1 MSSNLKGIC
10 LILVTLALFTSMDSV
25 AKHLVQNYPPIQVI
39 WARYLSQTVV
49 SFVLLSPVLYRIL
62 RTKNFKLQIVRSAL
76 LFTATVCFFT
86 SLKTLKLADVNAI
99 FQVSPIFVT
108 ILSVLVLKETVGHR
122 RWLGVAFG
130 LIGALLIIGPG
141 TGVFSYIVILPII
154 SALGYAGFVIS
165 TRYLSQ
171 DESPLTSF
179 VYTALLGSIAASVL
193 VVPSWTPIESSDLFV
208 FSVFGLL
215 GATGHFLLIHAY
227 RISEAS
233 FLAPFNYIG
242 ILYGSLWGFYFFNEV
257 PSLITI
263 LGGLIIVSSGVYI
276 WLREQKNK

>member
-49 SFVLLSPVLYRIL
+49 SFILLSPVLYRIL
-62 RTKNFKLQIVRSAL
+62 RTKNFKLQSLRSAL

-141 TGVFSYIVILPII
+141 TGVFSYAVILPII
-154 SALGYAGFVIS
+154 SALSYAAYVIS

-263 LGGLIIVSSGVYI
+263 LGGLIIVSSGIYI

>member
-10 LILVTLALFTSMDSV
+10 LILVTLALFVSMDSV
-25 AKHLVQNYPPIQVI
+25 AKHLVQSYPPIQVI

-49 SFVLLSPVLYRIL
+49 SFVLLSPVLYHVL
-62 RTKNFKLQIVRSAL
+62 KTKNFKLQLVRSAL
-76 LFTATVCFFT
+76 LFTATICFFT
-86 SLKTLKLADVNAI
+86 SLKTLKLAEVNAI
-99 FQVSPIFVT
+99 FMVSPIFVT
-108 ILSVLVLKETVGHR
+108 ILSVLVLKETVGYR

-141 TGVFSYIVILPII
+141 TGVFSYVVILPII

-193 VVPSWTPIESSDLFV
+193 VVPSWTPIDSSDLFV

-215 GATGHFLLIHAY
+215 GAAGHFLLIHAY
-227 RISEAS
+227 RASEAS

-242 ILYGSLWGFYFFNEV
+242 IIYGSVWGFYFFDEV
-257 PSLITI
+257 PSFITV

>member
-49 SFVLLSPVLYRIL
+49 SFILLSPVLYRIL
-62 RTKNFKLQIVRSAL
+62 RTKNFKLQILRSAL

-141 TGVFSYIVILPII
+141 TGVFSYTVILPII
-154 SALGYAGFVIS
+154 SALSYAAYVIS

-215 GATGHFLLIHAY
+215 GATGHFFLIHAY

-263 LGGLIIVSSGVYI
+263 LGGLIIVSSGIYI

>member
-49 SFVLLSPVLYRIL
+49 SFILLSPVLYRIL
-62 RTKNFKLQIVRSAL
+62 RTKNFKLQILRSAL

-141 TGVFSYIVILPII
+141 TGVFSYAVILPII
-154 SALGYAGFVIS
+154 SALSYAAYVIS

-179 VYTALLGSIAASVL
+179 VYTALLGSIAASIL

-263 LGGLIIVSSGVYI
+263 LGGLIIVSSGIYI

>member
-39 WARYLSQTVV
+39 WARYLSQTIV
-49 SFVLLSPVLYRIL
+49 SFILLSPVLYRIL
-62 RTKNFKLQIVRSAL
+62 KTKNFKLQILRSAL

-141 TGVFSYIVILPII
+141 TGVFSYTVILPII
-154 SALGYAGFVIS
+154 SALSYAAYVIS

-179 VYTALLGSIAASVL
+179 VYTALLGSIAASIL

-263 LGGLIIVSSGVYI
+263 LGGLIIVSSGIYI

>member
-49 SFVLLSPVLYRIL
+49 SFILLSPVLYRIL
-62 RTKNFKLQIVRSAL
+62 RTKNFKLQILRSAL
-76 LFTATVCFFT
+76 LFTATICFFT

-141 TGVFSYIVILPII
+141 TGVFSYAVILPII
-154 SALGYAGFVIS
+154 SALSYAAYVIS

-179 VYTALLGSIAASVL
+179 VYTALLGSIAASIL

-263 LGGLIIVSSGVYI
+263 LGGLIIVSSGIYI

>member
-49 SFVLLSPVLYRIL
+49 SFILLSPVLYRIL
-62 RTKNFKLQIVRSAL
+62 RTKNFKLQILRSAL

-141 TGVFSYIVILPII
+141 TGVFSYAVILPII
-154 SALGYAGFVIS
+154 SALSYAAYVIS

-179 VYTALLGSIAASVL
+179 VYTALFGSTAAAVL

-263 LGGLIIVSSGVYI
+263 LGGLIIVSSGIYI

>member
-49 SFVLLSPVLYRIL
+49 SFILLSPVLYRIL
-62 RTKNFKLQIVRSAL
+62 RTKNFKLQILRSAL

-141 TGVFSYIVILPII
+141 TGVFSYAVILPII
-154 SALGYAGFVIS
+154 SALSYAAYVIS

-242 ILYGSLWGFYFFNEV
+242 ILYGSLWGFHFFNEV

-263 LGGLIIVSSGVYI
+263 LGGLIIVSSGIYI

>member
-49 SFVLLSPVLYRIL
+49 SFILLSPVLYRIL
-62 RTKNFKLQIVRSAL
+62 RTKNFKLQILRSAL

-141 TGVFSYIVILPII
+141 TGVFSYAVILPII
-154 SALGYAGFVIS
+154 SALSYAAYVIS

-193 VVPSWTPIESSDLFV
+193 VVPSWAPIESSDLFV

-263 LGGLIIVSSGVYI
+263 LGGLIIVSSGIYI

>member
-49 SFVLLSPVLYRIL
+49 SFILLSPVLYRIL
-62 RTKNFKLQIVRSAL
+62 RTKNFKLQILRSAL
-76 LFTATVCFFT
+76 LFTATICFFT

-141 TGVFSYIVILPII
+141 TGVFSYTVILPII
-154 SALGYAGFVIS
+154 SALSYAAYVIS

-179 VYTALLGSIAASVL
+179 VYTALLGSIAASIL

-215 GATGHFLLIHAY
+215 GATGHFFLIHAY

-263 LGGLIIVSSGVYI
+263 LGGLIIVSSGIYI

>member
-49 SFVLLSPVLYRIL
+49 SFILLSPVLYRIL
-62 RTKNFKLQIVRSAL
+62 RTKNFKLQILRSAL

-141 TGVFSYIVILPII
+141 TGVFSYAVILPII
-154 SALGYAGFVIS
+154 SALSYAAYVIS

-242 ILYGSLWGFYFFNEV
+242 ILYGSLWGLYFFNEV

-263 LGGLIIVSSGVYI
+263 LGGLIIVSSGIYI

>member
-49 SFVLLSPVLYRIL
+49 SFILLSPVLYRIL
-62 RTKNFKLQIVRSAL
+62 RTKNFKLQILRSAL

-141 TGVFSYIVILPII
+141 TGVFSYTVILPII
-154 SALGYAGFVIS
+154 SALSYAAYVIS

-179 VYTALLGSIAASVL
+179 VYTALFGSIAASVL

-263 LGGLIIVSSGVYI
+263 LGGLIIVSSGIYI

>member
-10 LILVTLALFTSMDSV
+10 LILVTLALFVSMDSV
-25 AKHLVQNYPPIQVI
+25 AKHLVQSYPPIQVI

-49 SFVLLSPVLYRIL
+49 SFVLLSPVLYHVL
-62 RTKNFKLQIVRSAL
+62 KTKNFKLQLVRSAL
-76 LFTATVCFFT
+76 LFTATICFFT
-86 SLKTLKLADVNAI
+86 SLKTLKLAEVNAI
-99 FQVSPIFVT
+99 FMVSPIFVT
-108 ILSVLVLKETVGHR
+108 ILSVLVLKETVGYR

-141 TGVFSYIVILPII
+141 TGVFSYVVILPII

-193 VVPSWTPIESSDLFV
+193 VVPSWTPIDSSDLFV

-215 GATGHFLLIHAY
+215 GAAGHFLLIHAY
-227 RISEAS
+227 RTSEAS

-242 ILYGSLWGFYFFNEV
+242 IIYGSVWGFYFFDEV
-257 PSLITI
+257 PSLITV

>member
-49 SFVLLSPVLYRIL
+49 SFILLSPVLYRIL
-62 RTKNFKLQIVRSAL
+62 RTKNFKLQILRSAL

-141 TGVFSYIVILPII
+141 TGVFSYAVILPII
-154 SALGYAGFVIS
+154 SALSYAAYVIS
-165 TRYLSQ
+165 TRYLSE

-263 LGGLIIVSSGVYI
+263 LGGLIIVSSGIYI

>member
-49 SFVLLSPVLYRIL
+49 SFILLSPVLYRIL
-62 RTKNFKLQIVRSAL
+62 RTKNFKLQILRSAL
-76 LFTATVCFFT
+76 LFTATICFFT

-141 TGVFSYIVILPII
+141 TGVFSYTVILPII
-154 SALGYAGFVIS
+154 SALSYAAYVIS

-179 VYTALLGSIAASVL
+179 VYTALLGSIAASIL

-263 LGGLIIVSSGVYI
+263 LGGLIIVSSGIYI

>member
-49 SFVLLSPVLYRIL
+49 SFILLSPVLYRIL
-62 RTKNFKLQIVRSAL
+62 RTKNFKLQILRSAL

-86 SLKTLKLADVNAI
+86 SLKTLKLADVNA
-99 FQVSPIFVT
+99 IFVT

-141 TGVFSYIVILPII
+141 TGVFSYAVILPII
-154 SALGYAGFVIS
+154 SALSYAAYVIS

-242 ILYGSLWGFYFFNEV
+242 ILYGSLWGLYFFNEV

-263 LGGLIIVSSGVYI
+263 LVCLIIVSSGIYI

>member
-49 SFVLLSPVLYRIL
+49 SFILLSPVLYRIL
-62 RTKNFKLQIVRSAL
+62 RTKNFKLQILRSAL

-141 TGVFSYIVILPII
+141 TGVFSYAVILPII
-154 SALGYAGFVIS
+154 SALSYAAYVIS

-193 VVPSWTPIESSDLFV
+193 AVPSWTPIESSDLVV
-208 FSVFGLL
+208 FSVFGLW

-263 LGGLIIVSSGVYI
+263 LGGLIIVSSGIYI

>member
-49 SFVLLSPVLYRIL
+49 SFILLSPVLHRIL
-62 RTKNFKLQIVRSAL
+62 RTKNFKLQILRSAL

-141 TGVFSYIVILPII
+141 TGVFSYAVILPII
-154 SALGYAGFVIS
+154 SALSYAAYVIS

-263 LGGLIIVSSGVYI
+263 LGGLIIVSSGIYI

>member
-49 SFVLLSPVLYRIL
+49 SFILLSPVLYRIL
-62 RTKNFKLQIVRSAL
+62 RTKNFKLQILRSAL

-141 TGVFSYIVILPII
+141 TGVFSYTVILPII
-154 SALGYAGFVIS
+154 SALSYAAYVIS

-179 VYTALLGSIAASVL
+179 VYTALLGSIAASIL

-215 GATGHFLLIHAY
+215 GATGHFFLIHAY

-263 LGGLIIVSSGVYI
+263 LGGLIIVSSGIYI

>member
-49 SFVLLSPVLYRIL
+49 SFILLSPVLYRIL
-62 RTKNFKLQIVRSAL
+62 RTKNFKLQILRSAL
-76 LFTATVCFFT
+76 LFTATICFFT

-141 TGVFSYIVILPII
+141 TGVFSYTVILPII
-154 SALGYAGFVIS
+154 SALSYAAYVIS

-208 FSVFGLL
+208 FSVFGLV

-263 LGGLIIVSSGVYI
+263 LGGLIIVSSGIYI

>member
-39 WARYLSQTVV
+39 WARYLSQTIV
-49 SFVLLSPVLYRIL
+49 SFILLSPVLYRIL
-62 RTKNFKLQIVRSAL
+62 KTKNFKLQILRSAL

-141 TGVFSYIVILPII
+141 TGVFSYTVILPII
-154 SALGYAGFVIS
+154 SALSYAAYVIS

-263 LGGLIIVSSGVYI
+263 LGGLIIVSSGIYI

>member
-49 SFVLLSPVLYRIL
+49 SFVLLSPILYRIL
-62 RTKNFKLQIVRSAL
+62 KTKNFKLQIVRYAL
-76 LFTATVCFFT
+76 LFIATICFFT

-141 TGVFSYIVILPII
+141 TGVFSYAVILPII
-154 SALGYAGFVIS
+154 SALSYAAYVIS

-242 ILYGSLWGFYFFNEV
+242 ILYGSLWGFYFFSEI

-263 LGGLIIVSSGVYI
+263 LGGLIIVSSGIYI

>member
-49 SFVLLSPVLYRIL
+49 SFILLSPVLYRIL
-62 RTKNFKLQIVRSAL
+62 RTKNFKLQILRSAL
-76 LFTATVCFFT
+76 LFTATICFFT

-141 TGVFSYIVILPII
+141 TGVFSYAVILPII
-154 SALGYAGFVIS
+154 SALSYAAYVIS

-263 LGGLIIVSSGVYI
+263 LGGLIIVSSGIYI
-276 WLREQKNK
+276 LSLIHI

>member
-49 SFVLLSPVLYRIL
+49 SFILLSPVLYRIL
-62 RTKNFKLQIVRSAL
+62 RTKNFKLQILRSAL

-141 TGVFSYIVILPII
+141 TGVFSYAVILPII
-154 SALGYAGFVIS
+154 SALSYAAYVIS

-215 GATGHFLLIHAY
+215 GATGHFFLIHAY

-263 LGGLIIVSSGVYI
+263 LGGLIIVSSGIYI

>member
-49 SFVLLSPVLYRIL
+49 SFILLSPVLYRIL
-62 RTKNFKLQIVRSAL
+62 RTKNFKLQILRSAL

-141 TGVFSYIVILPII
+141 TGVFSYAVILPII
-154 SALGYAGFVIS
+154 SALSYAAYVIS

-263 LGGLIIVSSGVYI
+263 FGGLIIVSSGIYI

>member
-1 MSSNLKGIC
+1 
-10 LILVTLALFTSMDSV
+10 MDSV
-25 AKHLVQNYPPIQVI
+25 AKHLVQSYPPIQVI

-49 SFVLLSPVLYRIL
+49 SFVLLSPVLYHVL
-62 RTKNFKLQIVRSAL
+62 KTKNFKLQLVRSAL
-76 LFTATVCFFT
+76 LFTATICFFT
-86 SLKTLKLADVNAI
+86 SLKTLKLAEVNAI
-99 FQVSPIFVT
+99 FMVSPIFVT
-108 ILSVLVLKETVGHR
+108 ILSVLVLKETVGYR

-141 TGVFSYIVILPII
+141 TGVFSYVVILPII

-193 VVPSWTPIESSDLFV
+193 VVPSWTPIDSSDLFV

-215 GATGHFLLIHAY
+215 GAAGHFLLIHAY
-227 RISEAS
+227 RASEAS

-242 ILYGSLWGFYFFNEV
+242 IIYGSVWGFYFFDEV
-257 PSLITI
+257 PSLITV

>member
-49 SFVLLSPVLYRIL
+49 SFILLSPVLYRIL
-62 RTKNFKLQIVRSAL
+62 RTKNFKLQILRSAL
-76 LFTATVCFFT
+76 LFTATICFFT

-141 TGVFSYIVILPII
+141 TGVFSYTVILPII
-154 SALGYAGFVIS
+154 SALSYAAYVIS

-263 LGGLIIVSSGVYI
+263 LGGLIIVSSGIYI

>member
-49 SFVLLSPVLYRIL
+49 SFILLSPVLYRIL
-62 RTKNFKLQIVRSAL
+62 RTKNFKLQILRSAL
-76 LFTATVCFFT
+76 LFTATICFFT

-141 TGVFSYIVILPII
+141 TGVFSYTVILPII
-154 SALGYAGFVIS
+154 SALSYAAYVIS

-179 VYTALLGSIAASVL
+179 VYTALFGSIAASVL

-215 GATGHFLLIHAY
+215 GATGHFFLIHAY

-263 LGGLIIVSSGVYI
+263 LGGLIIVSSGIYI

>member
-49 SFVLLSPVLYRIL
+49 SFILLSPVLYRIL
-62 RTKNFKLQIVRSAL
+62 RTKNFKLQILRSAL

-141 TGVFSYIVILPII
+141 TGVFSYAVILPII
-154 SALGYAGFVIS
+154 SALSYAAYVIS

-263 LGGLIIVSSGVYI
+263 LGGLIIVSSGIYI

>member
-49 SFVLLSPVLYRIL
+49 SFILLSPVLYRIL
-62 RTKNFKLQIVRSAL
+62 RTKNFKLQILRSAL

-122 RWLGVAFG
+122 RWLSVDFG

-141 TGVFSYIVILPII
+141 TGVFSYTVILPII
-154 SALGYAGFVIS
+154 SALSYAAYVIS

-263 LGGLIIVSSGVYI
+263 LGGLIIVSSGIYI

>member
-1 MSSNLKGIC
+1 M
-10 LILVTLALFTSMDSV
+10 
-25 AKHLVQNYPPIQVI
+25 
-39 WARYLSQTVV
+39 
-49 SFVLLSPVLYRIL
+49 
-62 RTKNFKLQIVRSAL
+62 

-141 TGVFSYIVILPII
+141 TGVFSYAVILPII
-154 SALGYAGFVIS
+154 SALSYAAYVIS

-215 GATGHFLLIHAY
+215 GATGHFFLIHAY

-263 LGGLIIVSSGVYI
+263 LGGLIIVSSGIYI

>member
-49 SFVLLSPVLYRIL
+49 SFILLSPVLYRIL
-62 RTKNFKLQIVRSAL
+62 RTKNFKLQILRSAL

-141 TGVFSYIVILPII
+141 TGVFSYAVILPII
-154 SALGYAGFVIS
+154 STLSYAAYVIS

-263 LGGLIIVSSGVYI
+263 LGGLIIVSSGIYI

>member
-49 SFVLLSPVLYRIL
+49 SFILLSPVLYRIL
-62 RTKNFKLQIVRSAL
+62 RTKNFKLQILRSAL

-141 TGVFSYIVILPII
+141 TGVFSYTVILPII
-154 SALGYAGFVIS
+154 SALSYAAYVIS

-179 VYTALLGSIAASVL
+179 VYTALLGSIAASIL

-263 LGGLIIVSSGVYI
+263 LGGLIIVSSGIYI

>member
-25 AKHLVQNYPPIQVI
+25 ATHLVQNYPPIQVI

-49 SFVLLSPVLYRIL
+49 SFILLSPVLYRIL
-62 RTKNFKLQIVRSAL
+62 RTKNFKLQILRSAL

-141 TGVFSYIVILPII
+141 TGVFSYAVILPII
-154 SALGYAGFVIS
+154 SALSYAAYVIS

-263 LGGLIIVSSGVYI
+263 LGGLIIVSSGIYI

>member
-39 WARYLSQTVV
+39 WARYLSQTIV
-49 SFVLLSPVLYRIL
+49 SFILLSPVLYRIL
-62 RTKNFKLQIVRSAL
+62 RTKNFKLQILRSAL

-141 TGVFSYIVILPII
+141 TGVFSYTVILPII
-154 SALGYAGFVIS
+154 SALSYAAYVIS

-263 LGGLIIVSSGVYI
+263 LGGLIIVSSGIYI

>member
-39 WARYLSQTVV
+39 WSRYLSQTVV
-49 SFVLLSPVLYRIL
+49 SFILLSPVLYRIL
-62 RTKNFKLQIVRSAL
+62 RTKNFKLQILRSAL

-141 TGVFSYIVILPII
+141 TGVFSYAVILPII
-154 SALGYAGFVIS
+154 SALSYAAYVIS

-263 LGGLIIVSSGVYI
+263 LGGLIIVSSGIYI

>member
-49 SFVLLSPVLYRIL
+49 SFILLSPVLYRIL
-62 RTKNFKLQIVRSAL
+62 RTKNFKLQILRSAL

-141 TGVFSYIVILPII
+141 TGVFSYTVILPII
-154 SALGYAGFVIS
+154 SALSYAAYVIS

-215 GATGHFLLIHAY
+215 GATGHFLLMHAY

-263 LGGLIIVSSGVYI
+263 LGGLIIVSSGIYI

>member
-49 SFVLLSPVLYRIL
+49 SFVLLSPILYRIL
-62 RTKNFKLQIVRSAL
+62 KTKNFKLQIVRSAL
-76 LFTATVCFFT
+76 LFIATICFFT

-141 TGVFSYIVILPII
+141 TGVFSYAVILPII
-154 SALGYAGFVIS
+154 SAASYAAYVIS
-165 TRYLSQ
+165 TRYLSH

-179 VYTALLGSIAASVL
+179 VYTALLGSITASVL
-193 VVPSWTPIESSDLFV
+193 VIPSWTPIESSDLLV

-215 GATGHFLLIHAY
+215 GAAGHFLLIHAY

-242 ILYGSLWGFYFFNEV
+242 ILYGSLWGFYFFSEI

-263 LGGLIIVSSGVYI
+263 LGGLIIVSSGIYI